1 MFLWSDPYLGDLPTY
16 PCKKFKGGIHV
27 EPSNPLDFLE
37 KANEDPVVAKRVLAA
52 VERGGKLMADEVMQ
66 IAEEFG
72 YSFTKSEFQREVKR
86 RFADRFAAA
95 EGSLEGMAETVKK
108 RPRPKP
114 PESSCAKGCLSYT
127 VSWHPPASIE

>member
-1 MFLWSDPYLGDLPTY
+1 
-16 PCKKFKGGIHV
+16 V
-27 EPSNPLDFLE
+27 ERSNPLDFLS
-37 KANEDPVVAKRVLAA
+37 KANEDPVIAKRVLAA

-86 RFADRFAAA
+86 RFADRFAAGE
-95 EGSLEGMAETVKK
+95 EGLEDMAETTKSKK
-108 RPRPKP
+108 KPRPRPKP